1 MALDMRVQFP
11 SVLPILKRE
20 KRLRKV
26 TGRLM
31 ERDIQQYFTE
41 VLGYDVESVTI
52 TEETII
58 IKIEEN
64 TINIALPVSLEEF
77 LKLSKAEVL
86 LFTMS
91 AFIIVIK

>member
-1 MALDMRVQFP
+1 
-11 SVLPILKRE
+11 
-20 KRLRKV
+20 LRKV

>member
-1 MALDMRVQFP
+1 M
-11 SVLPILKRE
+11 
-20 KRLRKV
+20 

-41 VLGYDVESVTI
+41 VLEYDVESVTI

-64 TINIALPVSLEEF
+64 TFNIALPVSLEEF
-77 LKLSKAEVL
+77 LKLSKAEAL

>member
-1 MALDMRVQFP
+1 
-11 SVLPILKRE
+11 
-20 KRLRKV
+20 LRKV

-64 TINIALPVSLEEF
+64 TFNIALPVSLEEF

>member
-1 MALDMRVQFP
+1 M
-11 SVLPILKRE
+11 
-20 KRLRKV
+20 

-41 VLGYDVESVTI
+41 VLEYDVESVTI

-64 TINIALPVSLEEF
+64 TFNIALPVSLEEF

>member
-1 MALDMRVQFP
+1 M
-11 SVLPILKRE
+11 
-20 KRLRKV
+20 

-58 IKIEEN
+58 IKIEGN

>member
-1 MALDMRVQFP
+1 
-11 SVLPILKRE
+11 
-20 KRLRKV
+20 LRKV

-41 VLGYDVESVTI
+41 VLEYDVESVTI

-64 TINIALPVSLEEF
+64 TFNIALPVSLEEF

>member
-1 MALDMRVQFP
+1 
-11 SVLPILKRE
+11 
-20 KRLRKV
+20 
-26 TGRLM
+26 M

-41 VLGYDVESVTI
+41 VLEYDVESVTI

-64 TINIALPVSLEEF
+64 TFNIALPVSLEEF

>member
-1 MALDMRVQFP
+1 M
-11 SVLPILKRE
+11 
-20 KRLRKV
+20 

-64 TINIALPVSLEEF
+64 TFNIALPVSLEEF

>member
-1 MALDMRVQFP
+1 
-11 SVLPILKRE
+11 
-20 KRLRKV
+20 V

-64 TINIALPVSLEEF
+64 TFNIALPVSLEEF

-91 AFIIVIK
+91 AFITVIK

>member
-1 MALDMRVQFP
+1 
-11 SVLPILKRE
+11 
-20 KRLRKV
+20 V

-64 TINIALPVSLEEF
+64 TFNIALPVSLEEF

>member
-1 MALDMRVQFP
+1 
-11 SVLPILKRE
+11 
-20 KRLRKV
+20 
-26 TGRLM
+26 M

-64 TINIALPVSLEEF
+64 TFNIALPVSLEEF

-91 AFIIVIK
+91 AFITVIK

>member
-1 MALDMRVQFP
+1 
-11 SVLPILKRE
+11 
-20 KRLRKV
+20 LRKV

-64 TINIALPVSLEEF
+64 TFNIALPVSLEEF
-77 LKLSKAEVL
+77 LKLSKAEAL

-91 AFIIVIK
+91 AFIIIIK

>member
-1 MALDMRVQFP
+1 
-11 SVLPILKRE
+11 
-20 KRLRKV
+20 LRKV

-64 TINIALPVSLEEF
+64 TFNIALPVSLEEF

-91 AFIIVIK
+91 AFITVIK

>member
-1 MALDMRVQFP
+1 
-11 SVLPILKRE
+11 
-20 KRLRKV
+20 V

-41 VLGYDVESVTI
+41 VLEYDVESVTI

-64 TINIALPVSLEEF
+64 TFNIALPVSLEEF

>member
-1 MALDMRVQFP
+1 
-11 SVLPILKRE
+11 
-20 KRLRKV
+20 
-26 TGRLM
+26 M

>member
-1 MALDMRVQFP
+1 
-11 SVLPILKRE
+11 
-20 KRLRKV
+20 LRKV

-64 TINIALPVSLEEF
+64 TFNIALPVSLEEF

-91 AFIIVIK
+91 AFIIIIK

>member
-1 MALDMRVQFP
+1 
-11 SVLPILKRE
+11 
-20 KRLRKV
+20 
-26 TGRLM
+26 M

-64 TINIALPVSLEEF
+64 TFNIALPVSLEEF
-77 LKLSKAEVL
+77 LKLSKAEAL

>member
-1 MALDMRVQFP
+1 M
-11 SVLPILKRE
+11 
-20 KRLRKV
+20 

-64 TINIALPVSLEEF
+64 TFNIALPVSLEEF
-77 LKLSKAEVL
+77 LKLSKAEAL

>member
-1 MALDMRVQFP
+1 
-11 SVLPILKRE
+11 
-20 KRLRKV
+20 V

-64 TINIALPVSLEEF
+64 TFNIALPVSLEEF
-77 LKLSKAEVL
+77 LKLSKTEAL

-91 AFIIVIK
+91 AFITVIK

>member
-1 MALDMRVQFP
+1 
-11 SVLPILKRE
+11 
-20 KRLRKV
+20 
-26 TGRLM
+26 M

-41 VLGYDVESVTI
+41 VLEYDVESVTI

-58 IKIEEN
+58 IKIEED

>member
-1 MALDMRVQFP
+1 
-11 SVLPILKRE
+11 
-20 KRLRKV
+20 LRKV

-41 VLGYDVESVTI
+41 VLEYDVESVTI

-58 IKIEEN
+58 IKIEED

>member
-1 MALDMRVQFP
+1 
-11 SVLPILKRE
+11 
-20 KRLRKV
+20 V

-64 TINIALPVSLEEF
+64 TFNIALPVSLEEF
-77 LKLSKAEVL
+77 LKLSKAEAL

>member
-1 MALDMRVQFP
+1 
-11 SVLPILKRE
+11 
-20 KRLRKV
+20 
-26 TGRLM
+26 M

-64 TINIALPVSLEEF
+64 TFNIALPVSLEEF

>member
-1 MALDMRVQFP
+1 MRVQFP

-20 KRLRKV
+20 RRLRKV

-41 VLGYDVESVTI
+41 VLEYDVESVTI

-58 IKIEEN
+58 IKIEED

>member
-1 MALDMRVQFP
+1 
-11 SVLPILKRE
+11 
-20 KRLRKV
+20 
-26 TGRLM
+26 M

-64 TINIALPVSLEEF
+64 TFNIALPVSLEEF
-77 LKLSKAEVL
+77 LKLSKAEAL

-91 AFIIVIK
+91 AFITVIK

>member
-1 MALDMRVQFP
+1 M
-11 SVLPILKRE
+11 
-20 KRLRKV
+20 

-64 TINIALPVSLEEF
+64 TFNIALPVSLEEF

-91 AFIIVIK
+91 AFITVIK

>member
-1 MALDMRVQFP
+1 M
-11 SVLPILKRE
+11 
-20 KRLRKV
+20 

-64 TINIALPVSLEEF
+64 TFNIALPVSLEEF
-77 LKLSKAEVL
+77 LKLSKAEAL

-91 AFIIVIK
+91 AFIIIIK

>member
-1 MALDMRVQFP
+1 
-11 SVLPILKRE
+11 
-20 KRLRKV
+20 LRKV

-58 IKIEEN
+58 IKIEGN

-77 LKLSKAEVL
+77 LKLSEAEVL